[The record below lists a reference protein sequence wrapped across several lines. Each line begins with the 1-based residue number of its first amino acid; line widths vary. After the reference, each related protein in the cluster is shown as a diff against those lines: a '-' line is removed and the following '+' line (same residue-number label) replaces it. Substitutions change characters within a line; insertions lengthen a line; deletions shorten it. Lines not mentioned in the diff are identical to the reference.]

1 MGKEIEPEVLKD
13 LIVLR
18 GLTPHRVALNLGIE
32 PSNFSRFLKNKSGVL
47 SAQKLAGVVDYIGLT
62 ESGRLKPGIH
72 RWSSP
77 SMLSVDQDRIGRI
90 TRRLLPGGVIA
101 TYIHS
106 DFFSFRYILVLVP
119 NLFSDARI
127 ILSIANASVVKDLQ
141 GMVTG
146 DKGRPVRLGD
156 FGQGSKWLGGSVS
169 DNQPFDSC
177 VTLPPS
183 QLDRLRQDADLSV
196 EDLDEMLGLSIS
208 GDQEW
213 TPERLIAGLEAKGIS
228 YGEAARKLGLS

>member
-1 MGKEIEPEVLKD
+1 MGKVIEPEVLKD
-13 LIVLR
+13 LIILR
-18 GLTPHRVALNLGIE
+18 GLSPHRVALNLGIE

-47 SAQKLAGVVDYIGLT
+47 SAQKLAGVVDYIGLN

-77 SMLSVDQDRIGRI
+77 SMVSVDQERIGRI

-106 DFFSFRYILVLVP
+106 DFFSFRFLLVLVP
-119 NLFSDARI
+119 NLFTDVRI
-127 ILSIANASVVKDLQ
+127 ILSIANASVKGLQ
-141 GMVTG
+141 GMMTG
-146 DKGRPVRLGD
+146 DKERSVRLGD
-156 FGQGSKWLGGSVS
+156 FGQGSKWFGGSVS
-169 DNQPFDSC
+169 DNQPSDSA
-177 VTLPPS
+177 VTLTPS
-183 QLDRLRQDADLSV
+183 QLDRFRQDADLSV

>member
-1 MGKEIEPEVLKD
+1 MGKEIEPEALKD
-13 LIVLR
+13 LIILR
-18 GLTPHRVALNLGIE
+18 GLSPHRVALNLGIE

-47 SAQKLAGVVDYIGLT
+47 SAQKLAGVVDYIGLA

-77 SMLSVDQDRIGRI
+77 SMLPVDQDRIGRI

-101 TYIHS
+101 VPISSS
-106 DFFSFRYILVLVP
+106 DFFSFRFLYVLVP
-119 NLFSDARI
+119 NLFPDVRI
-127 ILSIANASVVKDLQ
+127 ILSLPTVSVKGLQ
-141 GMVTG
+141 GMVVG
-146 DKGRPVRLGD
+146 NPERRVQLGD

-169 DNQPFDSC
+169 DACPTDSA

-208 GDQEW
+208 GDQGW

>member
-13 LIVLR
+13 LIILR
-18 GLTPHRVALNLGIE
+18 GLSPHRVALNLGIE
-32 PSNFSRFLKNKSGVL
+32 PSNFSRFFKNKSGVL

-77 SMLSVDQDRIGRI
+77 SMVSVDQDRIGRI

-101 TYIHS
+101 VPICS
-106 DFFSFRYILVLVP
+106 DFFSFRFLYVLVP
-119 NLFSDARI
+119 NLSPDVRI
-127 ILSIANASVVKDLQ
+127 ILSIANVSVKGLQ

-146 DKGRPVRLGD
+146 DKARSVRLGD
-156 FGQGSKWLGGSVS
+156 FGQGSKWFGGSVS
-169 DNQPFDSC
+169 DAVPSDSA

-183 QLDRLRQDADLSV
+183 QLDRLRQDEDLSV

-208 GDQEW
+208 GDQGW

>member
-13 LIVLR
+13 LIILH

-47 SAQKLAGVVDYIGLT
+47 SAQKLAGVVDYIGLN
-62 ESGRLKPGIH
+62 ESGRLKLGIH
-72 RWSSP
+72 RWFSP
-77 SMLSVDQDRIGRI
+77 SMLLADQERIGRI

-101 TYIHS
+101 TYIRS
-106 DFFSFRYILVLVP
+106 DFFSFRYLLVLVP
-119 NLFSDARI
+119 NLFTDVRI
-127 ILSIANASVVKDLQ
+127 ILSIATVSAKGLQ
-141 GMVTG
+141 GMVVG
-146 DKGRPVRLGD
+146 NSERSVRLGD

-169 DNQPFDSC
+169 DNQPSDSA
-177 VTLPPS
+177 VTLTPS

-208 GDQEW
+208 GDQGW